1 MIGSQA
7 EVLVSRLSLQP
18 LGSLSQHLWL
28 ILSVLAVTRL
38 SLNFDQLKKKGD
50 TLMKI
55 TLNTVRISLTSFAEM
70 VWDIGAKVAA
80 V

>member
-1 MIGSQA
+1 M
-7 EVLVSRLSLQP
+7 SRLSLQSLGP
-18 LGSLSQHLWL
+18 LSHHFWL
-28 ILSVLAVTRL
+28 ILTVLAVTRL
-38 SLNFDQLKKKGD
+38 LLNLDNLKKKGD

-80 V
+80 VCGARLG